1 MVGCRPEVEQRPA
14 AEPGGQRRCRGG
26 MRRLGVLAVL
36 VLAAVGLVP
45 AAPAQAGG
53 WAVTLLDPLPDRI
66 EAGRAYTVGYWVLQ
80 HGSHPFDGELGKTG
94 LRLVGPGGEREF
106 VGNPLPEA
114 AHYAVSFAVPAGT
127 WRVTALQGW
136 FAPFEVGSLTVP
148 GTLTL
153 RPSEMAVA
161 VGGHS
166 DGGPAPHWG
175 AVHPP
180 SRVGD
185 GQAAPVQSALDPAA
199 APARPATAPA
209 PAPPAAPQPRIA
221 VAIGLLAGCGLL
233 ALLATRPARRH
244 LRRRT

>member
-1 MVGCRPEVEQRPA
+1 
-14 AEPGGQRRCRGG
+14 
-26 MRRLGVLAVL
+26 MRRLGVVVVVL

-66 EAGRAYTVGYWVLQ
+66 EAGQAYTVGYWVLQ

-106 VGNPLPEA
+106 VGSPLPEA

-127 WRVTALQGW
+127 WQVSALQGW

-153 RPSEMAVA
+153 RPSDMAVD

-166 DGGPAPHWG
+166 DGGLAPHWG

-185 GQAAPVQSALDPAA
+185 GQAGQVQSALEPAA
-199 APARPATAPA
+199 APQRPVTAPA
-209 PAPPAAPQPRIA
+209 PDRAATPQPRTA
-221 VAIGLLAGCGLL
+221 VAIGLLAACGLL
-233 ALLATRPARRH
+233 ALLATGPARRH

>member
-1 MVGCRPEVEQRPA
+1 MVGCRPEVEERPA

-153 RPSEMAVA
+153 RPSEMAVD

>member
-1 MVGCRPEVEQRPA
+1 
-14 AEPGGQRRCRGG
+14 

-45 AAPAQAGG
+45 PAPAQAGG

-80 HGSHPFDGELGKTG
+80 HGSHPFDGELGRTG

-106 VGNPLPEA
+106 VGSPLPEP

-127 WRVTALQGW
+127 WQVSALQGW
-136 FAPFEVGSLTVP
+136 FAPFEVGRMTVP

-153 RPSEMAVA
+153 QPSETAVD

-166 DGGPAPHWG
+166 DGGPAPYWG

-180 SRVGD
+180 ARVGD
-185 GQAAPVQSALDPAA
+185 GQAAQVQSALDPAA
-199 APARPATAPA
+199 APARPATATA
-209 PAPPAAPQPRIA
+209 PDPPATPQPRIA
-221 VAIGLLAGCGLL
+221 VAIGLLAACGILTLL
-233 ALLATRPARRH
+233 AAGPGRR
-244 LRRRT
+244 LRRRG